1 MNVTQIL
8 EQLPKLAFQER
19 REIIE
24 RARALN
30 KEEAEREACQISEAC
45 SDAMFTYLESIEP
58 KNEVSRA
65 R

>member
-1 MNVTQIL
+1 MNVTEIL
-8 EQLPKLAFQER
+8 QQLPTLAFQER

-30 KEEAEREACQISEAC
+30 KEEAEREACEISEAC
-45 SDAMFTYLESIEP
+45 SDAMFTYLESIES
-58 KNEVSRA
+58 KNEAHRA